1 MPPGGIFASGRGR
14 ITTRENPD
22 VGSDGSTGCNR
33 AKETTGAGD
42 HKSTT
47 KYDEPEGTKK
57 RQRKR
62 TIKDQVTGEET
73 ILYLSEGN
81 TRSCPKS
88 KKRRNQIPITSRDPP
103 SESEM
108 ESEHSLRSYSDL
120 ETEEEKT
127 RSKRNKNKRPNRSD
141 SGSEA
146 RRGRKDKSKSGS
158 KNKSTKDRERPSRLE
173 AEVEVTKILDSCSST
188 WDFEEKANER
198 VETALREIN
207 KNLQKVNLD
216 IE

>member
-1 MPPGGIFASGRGR
+1 MHLDAGELPPGR
-14 ITTRENPD
+14 IPMLDRTDQRVVIERKKQPEP
-22 VGSDGSTGCNR
+22 
-33 AKETTGAGD
+33 ETTNQQP
-42 HKSTT
+42 STS
-47 KYDEPEGTKK
+47 KPEGTKK